1 MMIRLLYIL
10 LCIIAVYSCKTQTIL
25 EDDIYEA
32 VENIIEEL
40 EGENWIKEGKLDYQ
54 YVLDKSFQH
63 PSFMYNAD
71 KLFEKETIKKYFSI
85 EDKKEFENQLE
96 WYKDFSY
103 QQEKIKSK
111 KILHKQE
118 LEEII
123 SNDRKSFW
131 EIYISKYGDVGF
143 YDISFPLF
151 SADKKK
157 MLVCVDS
164 YFPYLNGGAIYL
176 FTKENGKWKIKE
188 VLYMFT

>member
-1 MMIRLLYIL
+1 MIRLLYIL
-10 LCIIAVYSCKTQTIL
+10 LFITTVYSCKTQSVS

-32 VENIIEEL
+32 LENIIEEL
-40 EGENWIKEGKLDYQ
+40 EGDNWIKEGRPEYQ
-54 YVLDKSFQH
+54 YILDKSFQAT
-63 PSFMYNAD
+63 SFMYNVD
-71 KLFEKETIKKYFSI
+71 ELFEKETVKKYFSI
-85 EDKKEFENQLE
+85 EDKNEFENQLE

-103 QQEKIKSK
+103 QQEKIKTK

-123 SNDRKSFW
+123 LNDRKSFW
-131 EIYISKYGDVGF
+131 EIYISRYGDVGF

-164 YFPYLNGGAIYL
+164 CFPYLNGGAIYL
-176 FTKENGKWKIKE
+176 FTKENGKWRIKE